1 MFHYIAWP
9 DFGVPKDPFLL
20 FEMIHMLSKLNVNC
34 TVVHCSAGVGRTGVF
49 IALAKLVEKLHTDI
63 CHVEIFQTVLDLR
76 NNRKFMVSITD
87 NLLVGL
93 GLITAVYLVMNI
105 EQYKFLYSAVSAY
118 MTMLEEE

>member
-1 MFHYIAWP
+1 MGTRPYFLLIWIIDSKTNIMQEVTMFHYIAWP

-76 NNRKFMVSITD
+76 KNRKFMVNRPTSFAHLD
-87 NLLVGL
+87 
-93 GLITAVYLVMNI
+93 
-105 EQYKFLYSAVSAY
+105 LY
-118 MTMLEEE
+118 